1 MRRITTSICALYLSA
16 AVVFA
21 AEKEATKPYKETL
34 SLLGVTFR
42 VKSAGMDGQQELI
55 IIPNGLE
62 IDNST
67 IKKPIKGLV
76 TKAEVADLNA
86 DGSPEI
92 YVYITLSGKDN
103 RGEVVALS
111 ANKKKSLSEIH
122 IPELTAGDPKLHGYR
137 GHDEFAVVENVL
149 VRRFPIYK
157 DGDSDAKPTGG
168 TRQFQYKLTPGEA
181 GWILRLDKTVDY

>member
-1 MRRITTSICALYLSA
+1 MQGARPRESKARAPFTGIIHSSNPKRPHATYHHFNLCPVPFRL

-34 SLLGVTFR
+34 SLLGITFR
-42 VKSAGMDGQQELI
+42 VKSSSMDGEQELI
-55 IIPNGLE
+55 IIPKGLE

-67 IKKPIKGLV
+67 IKKPIKGKV

-92 YVYITLSGKDN
+92 YVYIILSGKDN

-111 ANKKKSLSEIH
+111 ANKKKSLQRDSH
-122 IPELTAGDPKLHGYR
+122 SRTG
-137 GHDEFAVVENVL
+137 
-149 VRRFPIYK
+149 RR
-157 DGDSDAKPTGG
+157 
-168 TRQFQYKLTPGEA
+168 
-181 GWILRLDKTVDY
+181 

>member
-16 AVVFA
+16 AVVFT

-34 SLLGVTFR
+34 SPLGITFR
-42 VKSAGMDGQQELI
+42 IKSASMDGEQELVI
-55 IIPNGLE
+55 TPRGLE
-62 IDNST
+62 IDNSP
-67 IKKPIKGLV
+67 IKKPIKGRV

-122 IPELTAGDPKLHGYR
+122 IPELTSGDQKLKDYR

-168 TRQFQYKLTPGEA
+168 TRQFQYKLSQGEA
-181 GWILRLDKTVDY
+181 GWILRLDRTVEY

>member
-16 AVVFA
+16 GVVFA

-34 SLLGVTFR
+34 SLLGITFR
-42 VKSAGMDGQQELI
+42 VKSSSMDGEQELI
-55 IIPNGLE
+55 IIPKGLE

-67 IKKPIKGLV
+67 IKKPIKGKV

-92 YVYITLSGKDN
+92 YVYIILSGKDN

-122 IPELTAGDPKLHGYR
+122 IPELAAGDPKLKGYR

-157 DGDSDAKPTGG
+157 DADSDAKPTGG
-168 TRQFQYKLTPGEA
+168 TRQLQYKLTPGEA

>member
-92 YVYITLSGKDN
+92 YVYITHSPG
-103 RGEVVALS
+103 RTIGE
-111 ANKKKSLSEIH
+111 KSL
-122 IPELTAGDPKLHGYR
+122 PC
-137 GHDEFAVVENVL
+137 
-149 VRRFPIYK
+149 RR
-157 DGDSDAKPTGG
+157 
-168 TRQFQYKLTPGEA
+168 TRRNRSARFTF
-181 GWILRLDKTVDY
+181 RN